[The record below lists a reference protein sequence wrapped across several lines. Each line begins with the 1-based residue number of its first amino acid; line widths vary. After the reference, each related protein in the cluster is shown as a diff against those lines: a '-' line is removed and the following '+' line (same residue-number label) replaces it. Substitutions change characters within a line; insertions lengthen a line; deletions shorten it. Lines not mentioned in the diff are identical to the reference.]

1 MPGAE
6 FNIGRL
12 AIGKVKMTVAEP
24 GTKGSTAHQRGFHE
38 IPSR

>member
-12 AIGKVKMTVAEP
+12 AIGKVKMTMAKARTKC
-24 GTKGSTAHQRGFHE
+24 GTADQRGFHE
-38 IPSR
+38 IPA